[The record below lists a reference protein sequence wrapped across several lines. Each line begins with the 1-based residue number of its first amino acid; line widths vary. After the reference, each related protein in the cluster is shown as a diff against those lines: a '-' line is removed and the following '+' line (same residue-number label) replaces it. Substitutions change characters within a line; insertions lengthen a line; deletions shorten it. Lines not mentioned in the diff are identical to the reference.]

1 MANDGTWCRF
11 GSGVAK
17 HEKTQAL
24 AERLGLP
31 VYAAGGLLAFLW
43 SWSIEHAE
51 GENGS
56 INDFSVRAIEKACAW
71 DGKRGALVDALRV
84 CGFLDGE
91 PDSEHNP
98 LRIHDWAAYNGAI
111 LEHRH
116 KEAEKKRKQRER
128 EKLAALP
135 SGDMPGGLSP
145 VTVPGDVSGGT
156 VPLPT
161 VTVTDTDTA
170 TTTKDTIANVQ
181 TSLSIEDV
189 RNHHHKLFC
198 RAYLPKPDVTYWQEQ
213 GMSLEAIM
221 LCINLAKKQNPLQGW
236 ESVELVR
243 KIVKEKLK
251 KRQLTVDAIIKDQE

>member
-11 GSGVAK
+11 GSGVRDNT
-17 HEKTQAL
+17 KTLAL

-71 DGKRGALVDALRV
+71 DGKRGALVEALCA

-98 LRIHDWAAYNGAI
+98 LRIHDWAEYNGAI

-116 KEAEKKRKQRER
+116 KEAEKKRRQRER
-128 EKLAALP
+128 EKLEKLAALP
-135 SGDMPGGLSP
+135 SGDMSGGLSP
-145 VTVPGDVSGGT
+145 VIVPGDMSGGI

-161 VTVTDTDTA
+161 ETETETETETGKGETRITARSALTVEGLQSYYHKQFKRSTLPEEY
-170 TTTKDTIANVQ
+170 IA
-181 TSLSIEDV
+181 I
-189 RNHHHKLFC
+189 
-198 RAYLPKPDVTYWQEQ
+198 WQNR
-213 GMSLEAIM
+213 GMSLETIKA
-221 LCINLAKKQNPLQGW
+221 CIDLAKAKNP
-236 ESVELVR
+236 
-243 KIVKEKLK
+243 
-251 KRQLTVDAIIKDQE
+251 RQDFEAFKMCKTIIENKMKDKA